1 MYRRSSSSHPES
13 GYILLAVLFMV
24 ALILIA
30 LAVAAPKISSDIQ
43 RDREDD
49 LYHRGEQYK
58 RAIKLYYKKFGR
70 YPSSIDQLENTNNM
84 RFLRKRYVDPMT
96 GKDDWKLI
104 HYGEAH
110 VQPLGLFGQPIGG
123 GGIAATAGGSVL
135 GGGTAAGGSVLG
147 GGAAASGG
155 LYAPTVGTPIA
166 GSTSSSSSSS
176 STDSGTSTTSGT
188 DSSGSSASGT
198 SGTPTTGIGST
209 PGFGSGSSFGGS
221 SGSSFGSSSGSSY
234 GGSSSTF
241 GSSSSTGSS
250 GFGSSGSS
258 GSSAFGSSG
267 SSFGGAPIVGIAS
280 KSTKASIK
288 EYKKQKHYNQWEFV
302 YDPMEDLLS
311 SVSLLGGGTSNVN
324 GTSGTSPGTTTP
336 GTSGTGF
343 GNSGSGSGFGS
354 SGGFGSTG
362 GFGSGTGSGSTPTSP
377 QQPQ

>member
-30 LAVAAPKISSDIQ
+30 LAVAAPKIASDIQ
-43 RDREDD
+43 RDREND

-110 VQPLGLFGQPIGG
+110 VQPLGLFGQPIQGG
-123 GGIAATAGGSVL
+123 GMAAIAGGSVPGGGMAATAGGSVL
-135 GGGTAAGGSVLG
+135 GGA
-147 GGAAASGG
+147 AAASGG
-155 LYAPTVGTPIA
+155 MYAPTVGTPIA

-198 SGTPTTGIGST
+198 SGTPTTGTGMGST
-209 PGFGSGSSFGGS
+209 PGFGGGGGSSFGGGSSSFGGS
-221 SGSSFGSSSGSSY
+221 SSGSS
-234 GGSSSTF
+234 GF
-241 GSSSSTGSS
+241 GSSSTGSS
-250 GFGSSGSS
+250 G
-258 GSSAFGSSG
+258 FGSSG

-280 KSTKASIK
+280 KNTKASIK
-288 EYKKQKHYNQWEFV
+288 EYKKQKHYNEWEFV

-311 SVSLLGGGTSNVN
+311 SVSLFGGGTSNVN
-324 GTSGTSPGTTTP
+324 GTSGTSPSGTTTS
-336 GTSGTGF
+336 GTSGSGY
-343 GNSGSGSGFGS
+343 GNSGSGSGFG
-354 SGGFGSTG
+354 GSTG
-362 GFGSGTGSGSTPTSP
+362 GFGSSTGGFGSSTGSGSTPTSP
-377 QQPQ
+377 QQPQQ